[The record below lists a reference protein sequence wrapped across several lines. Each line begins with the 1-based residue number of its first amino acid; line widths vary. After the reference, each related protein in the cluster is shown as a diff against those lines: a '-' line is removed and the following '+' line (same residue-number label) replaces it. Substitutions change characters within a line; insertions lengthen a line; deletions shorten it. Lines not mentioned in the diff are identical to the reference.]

1 MTRSG
6 YPACFVSKLGLW
18 KVLGGFGVLAPRLPG
33 LKQWAYAGMLF
44 DFTGAAVSHAARGV
58 PAGKIVA
65 PAYHLGLVTAS

>member
-6 YPACFVSKLGLW
+6 YPAHFVSKPGLW
-18 KVLGGFGVLAPRLPG
+18 KVLGGFGVLAPRLPR

-44 DFTGAAVSHAARGV
+44 DFTGAAVSQAAIGV

-65 PAYHLGLVTAS
+65 PLIILGLVTAS